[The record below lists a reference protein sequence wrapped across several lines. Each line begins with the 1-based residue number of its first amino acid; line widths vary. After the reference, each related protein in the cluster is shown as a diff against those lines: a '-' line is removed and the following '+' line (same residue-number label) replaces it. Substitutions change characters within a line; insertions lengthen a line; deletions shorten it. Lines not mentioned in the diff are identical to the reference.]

1 MRFDKLE
8 AENFKSFERLS
19 VGLDGHGFVKIDGV
33 NNTDN
38 FSESVGSGKST
49 IADAI
54 SYALTGET
62 VKGNSSIN
70 DVKNMYTK
78 GVCRVAVDFEH
89 NGVEYQIVRGE
100 NELTII
106 EGGVNISKHLKR
118 ETQEL
123 INQKFSFFTP
133 TFIGA
138 TVIIG
143 QNMPNAFTNNK
154 PSARKQILE
163 ELTNSSFMI
172 EEIKTMLAERKADW
186 QSEIGKLT
194 TDVVVLDTQIN
205 GNRTTIVRANDKI
218 NSLRDSSEIEAELK
232 ELAEFIAE
240 AEKQL
245 VALNSN
251 LTALSDAKEA
261 ASTDLTLLSTQ
272 LDDARVRHSDATMKA
287 MESMLAE
294 RSAVD
299 KQLTEVRGQY
309 AAKNAEI
316 SKLKHHIQELKNAP
330 THCPT
335 CKQPLPDAH
344 TIDTTAQ
351 EAELDSLVVELNA
364 LQESG
369 AALAESMKPLD
380 ENIQKFK
387 QENQTNDEIEDLKLR
402 IDTEKSRIAEIAA
415 KMSTCKTTISNGE
428 GEVRAAKSKESNLR
442 VQLSEVDS
450 IRIRCLEDISMA
462 EEEIVVAEESKAK
475 LTQTLEERQARLS
488 TLNQVISFATRDFRT
503 ILLSS
508 IIKRLDAYAK
518 SYCRKMLD
526 TTEIEF
532 KDDGNNISI
541 SYRGRDFGV
550 LSGGE
555 SQVVKM
561 CITLALKKTLE
572 DLVGFT
578 TNIMFF
584 DEILDNCD
592 KATAQQLIELVSG
605 LELSSTF
612 FISHHEDVYL
622 PVDKT
627 WTVTKTDRISTL
639 QI

>member
-1 MRFDKLE
+1 MRFYKLE
-8 AENFKSFERLS
+8 ADNFKSFEHLS
-19 VGLDGHGFVKIDGV
+19 VGLDGHGFVKIDGI

-49 IADAI
+49 IADAL

-123 INQKFSFFTP
+123 ISQKFPMFTP

-172 EEIKTMLAERKADW
+172 EEIKTMLAERKTDW
-186 QSEIGKLT
+186 QSEVGRLT
-194 TDVVVLDTQIN
+194 TDIVVLDTQIN
-205 GNRTTIVRANDKI
+205 GNRTTISRAQEKI

-232 ELAEFIAE
+232 EVAEFIAD
-240 AEKQL
+240 AERQL
-245 VALNSN
+245 GVLNVN
-251 LTALSDAKEA
+251 LTALSETKES
-261 ASTDLTLLSTQ
+261 ASSELNALSSK

-299 KQLTEVRGQY
+299 KKLTEVRGQY
-309 AAKNAEI
+309 AAKNSEI
-316 SKLKHHIQELKNAP
+316 MKLRHHIQELKNAP

-344 TIDTTAQ
+344 IIDTTAQ
-351 EAELDSLVVELNA
+351 EEELGSLVAELNA

-369 AALAESMKPLD
+369 SALAESLKPLD

-387 QENQTNDEIEDLKLR
+387 QENQTNDEIEGLKKS
-402 IDTEKSRIAEIAA
+402 IDECKSRVAEITS
-415 KMSTCKTTISNGE
+415 KMLACKSTITNGE
-428 GEVRAAKSKESNLR
+428 GEVRAAKSKESSLQ
-442 VQLSEVDS
+442 VQLGEVDS
-450 IRIRCLEDISMA
+450 VRSGCMADIARA
-462 EEEIVVAEESKAK
+462 EEEISTAEESKSK
-475 LTQTLEERQARLS
+475 LMKALEERQARLS

-541 SYRGRDFGV
+541 TYRGRDFGV

-612 FISHHEDVYL
+612 FISHHDDVYL

-639 QI
+639 FI

>member
-1 MRFDKLE
+1 MKFVKLE
-8 AENFKSFERLS
+8 AENFKSFQKLS
-19 VGLDGHGFVKIDGV
+19 VDLDGNGFLKIDGI
-33 NNTDN
+33 NNTDD
-38 FSESVGSGKST
+38 FSGSVGSGKST
-49 IADAI
+49 ISDAL

-78 GVCRVAVDFEH
+78 GVCWVAVDFEH

-123 INQKFSFFTP
+123 INQKFPFFTP

-172 EEIKTMLAERKADW
+172 EEIKTMLAERKTDW

-205 GNRTTIVRANDKI
+205 GNKTTIARANDRI

-232 ELAEFIAE
+232 EIAEFIVE

-245 VALNSN
+245 VALNTN
-251 LTALSDAKEA
+251 LTALSEAKEA
-261 ASTDLTLLSTQ
+261 ASTDLTSLSTQ

-309 AAKNAEI
+309 SAKNAEI

-344 TIDTTAQ
+344 TIDTTVQ
-351 EAELDSLVVELNA
+351 EEELGSLVVALNA

-369 AALAESMKPLD
+369 ATLAESLKPMD
-380 ENIQKFK
+380 ENIQRFK

-462 EEEIVVAEESKAK
+462 EKEIVVAEESKAK
-475 LTQTLEERQARLS
+475 LTQTMEERQARLS

-584 DEILDNCD
+584 DEILDNTG
-592 KATAQQLIELVSG
+592 KETAQQIVDLVSG
-605 LELSSTF
+605 LDLSSAF

-627 WTVTKTDRISTL
+627 WTVMKTDRISTL
-639 QI
+639 LT